1 MNLTNEARKDIL
13 NFVLELISDIS
24 DKDYQ
29 TRVWIKAE
37 GPECMDFGE
46 TVSHLFLEGDGILE
60 HYQDFGLTNE
70 QYHSLKSFSE
80 KFEKFPGKYEL
91 PEFFIDTPEW
101 DEITKMAKEVLKI
114 FNYPP
119 KK

>member
-1 MNLTNEARKDIL
+1 MGIDRKQIL
-13 NFVLELISDIS
+13 LSFLDTVKGIS

-29 TRVWIKAE
+29 RRIWINNE
-37 GPECMDFGE
+37 GPEWDDFVE
-46 TVSHLFLEGDGILE
+46 TRCNFFQEGDGILE
-60 HYQDFGLTNE
+60 DYQNFGLTDE

-91 PEFFIDTPEW
+91 PEFFIDISEW
-101 DEITKMAKEVLKI
+101 DEITKMAKEVLKV
-114 FNYPP
+114 FNYQP